1 MIDTTRKKFKKY
13 IYSSINKSN
22 EFVFTLN
29 SQTSEFALIF
39 GIYSLNLIKEKDFLN
54 QNSLDWSNKI
64 LLNLSVYKEKRKK
77 INKNLIFD
85 KPYLQLLTF
94 SLSALRILNFNDK
107 ELINN
112 IIEDVLPTN
121 IELLLKKTDAL
132 NGKAGSGN
140 FAMFYAIL
148 ILNSNLENKSELI
161 LEWANSHY
169 NSMNKNGFWGNHL
182 NHLSFQNGYHQYEI
196 FKYINYKIDK
206 KVKINALNHIL
217 NCSDNK
223 GHFAPYP
230 GGGACFDYDAVFM
243 IDYLSFSKKNDK
255 LNNKLF
261 MLRKTL
267 LEEQNLDGGF
277 CENKYVRPFK
287 VYDFC
292 YGITRSKNF
301 SIFIERLKHF
311 IYLLRPKNSLIT
323 NHWCN
328 YSRKWNES
336 NLWDSWFR
344 LQTIAIIEIYFE
356 PKLSKDW
363 GFIDFP
369 GIGFR
374 KN

>member
-1 MIDTTRKKFKKY
+1 MIDKTRKKFKKY
-13 IYSSINKSN
+13 IYSSINESN

-39 GIYSLNLIKEKDFLN
+39 GIFSLNLIKEKDFLN
-54 QNSLDWSNKI
+54 QNSLEWSNKI
-64 LLNLSVYKEKRKK
+64 LFNLSVYKEKRKK

-85 KPYLQLLTF
+85 KPFLQLLTF
-94 SLSALRILNFNDK
+94 SLSALRILNFNDN

-112 IIEDVLPTN
+112 IIEDVLPNN

-161 LEWANSHY
+161 LKWANSHY

-206 KVKINALNHIL
+206 KVKTNALNHIL

-255 LNNKLF
+255 LNKKLL

-287 VYDFC
+287 FYDFC
-292 YGITRSKNF
+292 YGIIRSKNF

-311 IYLLRPKNSLIT
+311 IFLLRPKNSLIT

>member
-13 IYSSINKSN
+13 IYSSINESN

-39 GIYSLNLIKEKDFLN
+39 GIYSLNLIKEKDFLY
-54 QNSLDWSNKI
+54 QNSLEWSNKI
-64 LLNLSVYKEKRKK
+64 LLNLSLYKEKRKK

-94 SLSALRILNFNDK
+94 SLSALKILNFDDQK
-107 ELINN
+107 LIDN
-112 IIEDVLPTN
+112 IIEDILPTN

-161 LEWANSHY
+161 LKWANSHY

-196 FKYINYKIDK
+196 FKYINYKIEK
-206 KVKINALNHIL
+206 KVKINALNHVL

-230 GGGACFDYDAVFM
+230 GGGACFDYDAVFL
-243 IDYLSFSKKNDK
+243 IDYLSSSKKNDK
-255 LNNKLF
+255 LIKKLF

-267 LEEQNLDGGF
+267 LKEQNLDGGF
-277 CENKYVRPFK
+277 SENKYVRPFK
-287 VYDFC
+287 IYDFLVC
-292 YGITRSKNF
+292 VLTSKSF
-301 SIFIERLKHF
+301 SIFFERLKYF
-311 IYLLRPKNSLIT
+311 IYLLRLKNSLIS